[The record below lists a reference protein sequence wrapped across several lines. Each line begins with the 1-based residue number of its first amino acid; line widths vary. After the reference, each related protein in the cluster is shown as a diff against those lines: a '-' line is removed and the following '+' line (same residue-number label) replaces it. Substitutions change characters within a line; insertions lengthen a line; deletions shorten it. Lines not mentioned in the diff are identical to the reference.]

1 MSWQTQV
8 LFPGEAKGT
17 VLRLDAPISFWGG
30 IDPTTS
36 KIILAKHPQKGET
49 IAKKLIVIP
58 EPIGSSSSAAIVL
71 ELLYARLAPNALILG
86 TKKDAILPIGVLVAH
101 QMNWGTIP
109 VLAIEDPPFQTGQ
122 TLDIQLNGKV
132 QITPS

>member
-1 MSWQTQV
+1 MEMNWQTKV
-8 LFPGEAKGT
+8 LFPGQAKGT

-36 KIILAKHPQKGET
+36 RIILAKHPQEGET
-49 IAKKLIVIP
+49 VADKLIVIP

-86 TKKDAILPIGVLVAH
+86 TQKDAILPVGVLVAN
-101 QMNWGTIP
+101 QMNWETIP
-109 VLAIEDPPFQTGQ
+109 VLALEDPPFQTGPVLHAQ
-122 TLDIQLNGKV
+122 MFARF
-132 QITPS
+132 